1 MAASF
6 EVVSADSTC
15 THVRIRGSLDVTGTG
30 SISLKFTAST
40 AARRQHVLL
49 DMSEVDFVAS
59 IGLGLLMQVARALA
73 SDGKRVIVVSPS
85 AAVAG
90 VIRTTKVDAVMP
102 VAASL
107 DEARTMIG

>member
-1 MAASF
+1 MPASF
-6 EVVSADSTC
+6 EVISADASC

-59 IGLGLLMQVARALA
+59 IGLGMLMQVARALA
-73 SDGKRVIVVSPS
+73 ADGKRVVVVSPS
-85 AAVAG
+85 AVVAG
-90 VIRTTKVDAVMP
+90 VFRTTKVDAVMP
-102 VAASL
+102 IAGSL
-107 DEARTMIG
+107 DDARALIG